1 MGHDNKKYGA
11 TVVHQDAARRDA
23 SVGSWASRSSYDY
36 QSPSSDSSSESSYVW
51 EGHYRDPES
60 SKKHPSLPCPVS
72 LADSRVTEGNM
83 KTVTERRTHKGGKV
97 VVVNHRKGNK
107 ESGPTPSYSDASGYG
122 RSR

>member
-36 QSPSSDSSSESSYVW
+36 QSPSSDCSSESSYVW

-60 SKKHPSLPCPVS
+60 K
-72 LADSRVTEGNM
+72 GNM